1 VNKQHILDEIR
12 RTAKANAGKTLGRE
26 RFAKETGISEGHWS
40 GRYWA
45 RWSDAVKE
53 AGLLPNQMNVQLDA
67 DIILGQLAAL
77 VRELGR
83 FPVSAEMRMH
93 KRANPAFPNDKV
105 FERFGNRAQLR
116 QAVVVYCESQGEFED
131 VAAICRQTSSAADD
145 GSDEPVPGISA
156 YNASNT
162 KDGYVYLVL
171 LKVGREK
178 RYKIGKAVFVEQR
191 TSQIALQLPEE
202 LELIHTIN
210 TDDAYG
216 IESYWHKRF
225 ADQCTNG
232 EWFQLSADDLKA
244 FKRRKFM

>member
-12 RTAKANAGKTLGRE
+12 RTAKENGGKALGRA
-26 RFAKETGISEGHWS
+26 RFAKETGIAEGHWS

-45 RWSDAVKE
+45 RWNDAVKE
-53 AGLLPNQMNVQLDA
+53 AGLAPNQMNAQLDT
-67 DIILGQLAAL
+67 DTILGQLVAFT
-77 VRELGR
+77 RELGR
-83 FPVSAEMRMH
+83 FPVSAEMRMR
-93 KRANPAFPNDKV
+93 KRTDPTFPNDKV

-116 QAVVVYCESQGEFED
+116 EAVVAYCNSQNEFDD
-131 VAAICRQTSSAADD
+131 VAAICRQAASSA
-145 GSDEPVPGISA
+145 DESEELAPDI
-156 YNASNT
+156 ASSNGTST

-178 RYKIGKAVFVEQR
+178 RYKIGKAVLVEQR
-191 TSQIALQLPEE
+191 TGQIALQLPEE

-225 ADQCTNG
+225 ADKCTNG
-232 EWFQLSADDLKA
+232 EWFRLSADNLKA

>member
-1 VNKQHILDEIR
+1 MNKQHILEEIR
-12 RTAKANAGKTLGRE
+12 RTAKANGGKALGRE
-26 RFAKETGISEGHWS
+26 RFSRETGIAEGHWS

-53 AGLLPNQMNVQLDA
+53 AGLAPNQMNAQLDA
-67 DIILGQLAAL
+67 DTILGQLAGFT
-77 VRELGR
+77 RELGR
-83 FPVSAEMRMH
+83 FPVSAEMRMR
-93 KRANPAFPNDKV
+93 KRADPAFPNDKV
-105 FERFGNRAQLR
+105 FDRFGNRAQLR
-116 QAVVVYCESQGEFED
+116 QAVIAYCEGKSELDD
-131 VAAICRQTSSAADD
+131 VAAICRQSVPAVDEREKEAAATDTSVA
-145 GSDEPVPGISA
+145 GG
-156 YNASNT
+156 T
-162 KDGYVYLVL
+162 KDGYVYLML
-171 LKVGREK
+171 LKIGREK

-216 IESYWHKRF
+216 IESYWHRRF
-225 ADQCTNG
+225 AAKCTNG

>member
-1 VNKQHILDEIR
+1 VNKQHILNEIR
-12 RTAKANAGKTLGRE
+12 RTANENGGKPLGRE
-26 RFAKETGISEGHWS
+26 RFGKVTGISEGHWS

-53 AGLLPNQMNVQLDA
+53 AGLAPNQMNAQLDA
-67 DIILGQLAAL
+67 DTILRQLAAFTK
-77 VRELGR
+77 ELGR
-83 FPVSAEMRMH
+83 FPVSAEMRMR
-93 KRANPAFPNDKV
+93 KRADITFPNDKV
-105 FERFGNRAQLR
+105 FERFGNRVQLR
-116 QAVVVYCESQGEFED
+116 QAVVAYCESQSDLDD
-131 VAAICRQTSSAADD
+131 VAAICRQAALNPEELEEAASDGGSSSGA
-145 GSDEPVPGISA
+145 G
-156 YNASNT
+156 T

-178 RYKIGKAVFVEQR
+178 RYKIGKAVLVEQR